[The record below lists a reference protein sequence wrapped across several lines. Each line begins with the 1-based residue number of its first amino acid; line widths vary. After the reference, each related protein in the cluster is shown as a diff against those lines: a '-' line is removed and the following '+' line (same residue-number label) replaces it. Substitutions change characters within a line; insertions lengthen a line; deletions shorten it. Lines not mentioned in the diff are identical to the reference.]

1 MALPLIEN
9 RVGET
14 AGDDDGDAVLLLETI
29 SAILDRK
36 RWEHGV
42 RSLNDLDDETLAA
55 AMESAA
61 KEAQDAFVPR
71 PAGPK
76 PRF

>member
-9 RVGET
+9 RVAET
-14 AGDDDGDAVLLLETI
+14 ADDGDALLLLETI

-61 KEAQDAFVPR
+61 KEAQEAFR
-71 PAGPK
+71 PSTDEAQA
-76 PRF
+76 